1 MCSADSLR
9 VNRSRIPLVLIA
21 SMFACAALTLSADAA
36 ERAERASTLAG
47 GTPASAAGHAGKRAL
62 GRSSHGKRGACGG
75 SSTSNGR
82 AGRKA
87 NCRPSPVRTNSRAP
101 QRRRQPAAS
110 KPESTTGPSRAA
122 AVQAATIAQV
132 LATPCQNINLTPTP
146 ANLALV
152 RAAVLCLINNE
163 RAQHGEDPLQ
173 SNRQLEAAAEG
184 HGREMIAADY
194 FDHVSPAGMTPVD
207 RVREAGYFPDPEVGY
222 VVGENLA
229 WGTLT
234 LSTPEAIV
242 DAWIASPEHL
252 ANILEANYRDTGI
265 DVEPEVPKS
274 LADGVEGGLYTQEF
288 GVIVH

>member
-1 MCSADSLR
+1 M
-9 VNRSRIPLVLIA
+9 LIA
-21 SMFACAALTLSADAA
+21 SMLACAASALPAAAA
-36 ERAERASTLAG
+36 ERAPTLSG
-47 GTPASAAGHAGKRAL
+47 GTPASAAGHASKRAP
-62 GRSSHGKRGACGG
+62 GRSSTGKRGACGG
-75 SSTSNGR
+75 SSTSHAR

-87 NCRPSPVRTNSRAP
+87 NCRPSPVRTNSRTP
-101 QRRRQPAAS
+101 QRRRQPAVA
-110 KPESTTGPSRAA
+110 KPENTTRSSQVAA
-122 AVQAATIAQV
+122 AQAATIAQV
-132 LATPCQNINLTPTP
+132 LATPCQNINLTPTS

-173 SNRQLEAAAEG
+173 SNRQLEAAAES
-184 HGREMIAADY
+184 HGREMIAVNY

-242 DAWIASPEHL
+242 NAWIASPEHL

-288 GVIVH
+288 GVIVN